1 LPSFARKKLPVGGN
15 GNIVNAITKSHGPS
29 WRMVV
34 HLTTSTEA
42 YGIYPGGQNGN
53 PGSRFYDD
61 YIDTWVQG
69 KYNKLHLMRRGEE
82 SAARWTLTLK
92 PL

>member
-1 LPSFARKKLPVGGN
+1 
-15 GNIVNAITKSHGPS
+15 
-29 WRMVV
+29 
-34 HLTTSTEA
+34 LTSSTEA

-69 KYNKLHLMRRGEE
+69 KYNKLNLMRRGEE
-82 SAARWTLTLK
+82 SSARWTLTLK